1 MKFTEY
7 EYPELRI
14 VALRIEAGYA
24 ASGGNEC
31 EDIENGGS
39 F

>member
-1 MKFTEY
+1 MKPNEY
-7 EYPELRI
+7 EYPELRAI
-14 VALRIEAGYA
+14 ALLIESGYTL
-24 ASGGNEC
+24 SGNEC

>member
-1 MKFTEY
+1 MKPNEY
-7 EYPELRI
+7 EYPELRAI
-14 VALRIEAGYA
+14 ALRIESGYA
-24 ASGGNEC
+24 LSGNEC